1 MYDRLFSAALPGKE
15 HEDGDFLKDLN
26 PASLKIIKNAL
37 VEPSLAACAA
47 GTHVQFERVGY
58 FYSDPV
64 DSKGGAGGAGKSLVF
79 NRVVTLRDNWAAGAT
94 AGATAAPTTPAAAG
108 KNAAAKPAAAAPAPA
123 AAAPAG
129 GGEGVEDIRRLD
141 IRVGKILSAMQVL
154 SLLALLA
161 QK

>member
-58 FYSDPV
+58 FYTDPV
-64 DSKGGAGGAGKSLVF
+64 DSKGGAGGASKGLVF
-79 NRVVTLRDNWAAGAT
+79 NRVVTLRDNWAASATAGAT
-94 AGATAAPTTPAAAG
+94 AGASAAPTTPAAAG
-108 KNAAAKPAAAAPAPA
+108 KSAAAKPAAAAPAPA

-141 IRVGKILSAMQVL
+141 IRVGKILSAMQVP
-154 SLLALLA
+154 S
-161 QK
+161 

>member
-58 FYSDPV
+58 FYTDPV
-64 DSKGGAGGAGKSLVF
+64 DSKGGAGGAGKGLVF
-79 NRVVTLRDNWAAGAT
+79 NRVVTLRDNWAASATAGAT
-94 AGATAAPTTPAAAG
+94 AGASAAPTTPAAAG
-108 KNAAAKPAAAAPAPA
+108 KSAAAKLSAAAPAPA

-154 SLLALLA
+154 S
-161 QK
+161 

>member
-64 DSKGGAGGAGKSLVF
+64 DSKGGAGGAAKSLVF

-94 AGATAAPTTPAAAG
+94 AGSTAGATAPASTPAAAG

-154 SLLALLA
+154 S
-161 QK
+161 